1 MTAPM
6 SADASI
12 RSAMVELIQG
22 PANETALERTLL
34 SITSSAVELID
45 GVDYAGVFVIHEG
58 ESRSVAATGPLIVE
72 LDAVQLQLKQGPCLE
87 AAVGGAMIRCTDM
100 REERRW
106 PAFAPA
112 AVTAGV
118 LGALSYQLFPSSNAT
133 AALTL
138 FGRDTRMVDEAS
150 EAMGAILAT
159 MATVALMTAA
169 THEQFEAA
177 LASRD
182 IIGQAKGILMN
193 HYKIDADPAFEM
205 LKDLSQRGNTP
216 LRVIAQRIIEDS

>member
-1 MTAPM
+1 MTTPM
-6 SADASI
+6 SADTSI

-22 PANETALERTLL
+22 PASDTALQKTLL
-34 SITSSAVELID
+34 GITTSAVELID
-45 GVDYAGVFVIHEG
+45 GVDYADVLVIHEG
-58 ESRSVAATGPLIVE
+58 ESRSVAATGSLIVE

-106 PAFAPA
+106 PAFAAA

-118 LGALSYQLFPSSNAT
+118 LGTLSYQLILHNNAT
-133 AALTL
+133 GALNL
-138 FGRDTRMVDEAS
+138 FGRETRRVDEAG

-169 THEQFEAA
+169 THVQFEAA

-193 HYKIDADPAFEM
+193 HYKIDADRAFEL